1 MTFFLILLYSFQLKR
16 KKLEPQNENNPSS
29 RVDALDEVIRDVR
42 PPEVD
47 TSGFQLEVS
56 PWTESFE
63 ISTTDVDGMSLFS
76 FCCDMICR
84 CLEIKI

>member
-1 MTFFLILLYSFQLKR
+1 MIFFLILLYSSQLKR

-63 ISTTDVDGMSLFS
+63 ISTTRLVQLIWKVRIYSVL
-76 FCCDMICR
+76 
-84 CLEIKI
+84 L

>member
-1 MTFFLILLYSFQLKR
+1 MTFSLILLYSSQLKR

-84 CLEIKI
+84 C

>member
-1 MTFFLILLYSFQLKR
+1 M
-16 KKLEPQNENNPSS
+16 
-29 RVDALDEVIRDVR
+29 DALDEVIRDVR

-84 CLEIKI
+84 C